1 METEYR
7 KSYKGLV
14 LWLVGYTALSLA
26 PTLLPEGTD
35 PGIEIRLVLA
45 LTAAAVAGLMAI
57 IWKTESVYWI
67 NGTSFEQARDAGSDR
82 RREFAAAHLRVFGRF
97 ALGYVVFS
105 AIMQW
110 RGVTWGVD
118 LAVFCVG
125 LIAAA
130 IGTLKVKL

>member
-130 IGTLKVKL
+130 VGTLKVKL

>member
-67 NGTSFEQARDAGSDR
+67 NGTSFEQARNAGSDR

-125 LIAAA
+125 LIVAAV
-130 IGTLKVKL
+130 GTLKVKL

>member
-14 LWLVGYTALSLA
+14 LWLVGYMVLSLA

-125 LIAAA
+125 LIGAA

>member
-82 RREFAAAHLRVFGRF
+82 RRVFAAAHLRVFGRF

-125 LIAAA
+125 LIGAA

>member
-1 METEYR
+1 MEYR
-7 KSYKGLV
+7 KSYRGLA
-14 LWLVGYTALSLA
+14 LWLVGYLALAFSPL
-26 PTLLPEGTD
+26 LLPKGTD
-35 PGIEIRLVLA
+35 
-45 LTAAAVAGLMAI
+45 AGLLLRLIQNLTSVGIAALMWI
-57 IWKTESVYWI
+57 IWRTESVYWI

-118 LAVFCVG
+118 RAVFCVG
-125 LIAAA
+125 LIGAA

>member
-14 LWLVGYTALSLA
+14 LWLVGYMALSLA

-125 LIAAA
+125 LIGAA

>member
-125 LIAAA
+125 LIGAA

>member
-14 LWLVGYTALSLA
+14 LWLVGYMALSLA

-118 LAVFCVG
+118 LTVFCVG

>member
-26 PTLLPEGTD
+26 PVLLPEGTD

-125 LIAAA
+125 LIGAA

>member
-14 LWLVGYTALSLA
+14 LWLVGYMALSLA
-26 PTLLPEGTD
+26 PALLPEGTD

-130 IGTLKVKL
+130 VGTLKVKL

>member
-1 METEYR
+1 MEAEYR
-7 KSYKGLV
+7 KSYRGLV

-82 RREFAAAHLRVFGRF
+82 RRNR
-97 ALGYVVFS
+97 
-105 AIMQW
+105 
-110 RGVTWGVD
+110 
-118 LAVFCVG
+118 
-125 LIAAA
+125 
-130 IGTLKVKL
+130 

>member
-26 PTLLPEGTD
+26 PTLLPEGTE

-130 IGTLKVKL
+130 VGTLRVKL

>member
-14 LWLVGYTALSLA
+14 LWLVGYMALSLA
-26 PTLLPEGTD
+26 PALLPEGTD

-125 LIAAA
+125 LIGAA

>member
-35 PGIEIRLVLA
+35 PGIEIRLVLS

-57 IWKTESVYWI
+57 IWKTESVYCI

-125 LIAAA
+125 LIGAA

>member
-1 METEYR
+1 MIGRLARTVVPDILYLEY
-7 KSYKGLV
+7 KSLYLELKPSV
-14 LWLVGYTALSLA
+14 AATSAAL
-26 PTLLPEGTD
+26 P
-35 PGIEIRLVLA
+35 
-45 LTAAAVAGLMAI
+45 AAAVAGLMAI

-125 LIAAA
+125 LIGAA

>member
-26 PTLLPEGTD
+26 PTLLPEGTE

-125 LIAAA
+125 LIGAA

>member
-26 PTLLPEGTD
+26 PALLPEGTD

-125 LIAAA
+125 LIGAA